1 MNFDLYIMF
10 NLFSRKKKSGEKI
23 DYSVFKT
30 DIHSHLLPGID
41 DGAKDMETSLELI
54 RGMKELGYQKLITT
68 PHIIWDMYRN
78 TPDIINK
85 KLDLVRKAVKHEGI
99 NVEIYAAA
107 EYFLDEHVEEL
118 LKKKEPLLTISGNKV
133 LTEFSMAFPSFNT
146 KDILFDM
153 QMQGYQPII
162 AHPERYIYLQQNK
175 EFYRELKDMGC
186 LFQLNLLA
194 LGGGYGR
201 SVKDLA
207 EYLLRNGFYDLVGTD
222 LHNIYHLE
230 DLQHA
235 EMTELLKKA
244 IESGQIGNR
253 DL

>member
-1 MNFDLYIMF
+1 MF
-10 NLFSRKKKSGEKI
+10 NLFSKKKPRGEKF
-23 DYSVFKT
+23 DYSVLKT

-41 DGAKDMETSLELI
+41 DGAKDLETSLQLI

-78 TPDIINK
+78 TPAIINDKLEQVQEAIK
-85 KLDLVRKAVKHEGI
+85 KEGI
-99 NVEIYAAA
+99 EIEIHAAA

-118 LKKKEPLLTISGNKV
+118 LKTKEPLLTISGNKV
-133 LTEFSMAFPSFNT
+133 LVEFSLAFPSLNI

-153 QMQGYQPII
+153 QMQGYQPVI

-175 EFYRELKDMGC
+175 EFYRELKDIGC

-194 LGGGYGR
+194 LPGFYGR

-207 EYLLRNGFYDLVGTD
+207 EYLLSNDFYDLVGTD
-222 LHNIYHLE
+222 LHHSRHLE
-230 DLQHA
+230 ELQHV
-235 EMTELLKKA
+235 EMTPSLRKA
-244 IESGQIGNR
+244 IESGQISNR
-253 DL
+253 EL